1 MRGYHNGCKAAIG
14 YYRYDR
20 EAILPLSTSR
30 KDLFDDAA
38 TLP

>member
-1 MRGYHNGCKAAIG
+1 MRGYRNACKVAIG
-14 YYRYDR
+14 YYRYDWK
-20 EAILPLSTSR
+20 AILPHSTSR